1 MGFVAP
7 FITAVAKTAATSF
20 VGNKVAK
27 SLAPKPKAPAAPA
40 APLETKSEEVGPA
53 AADAA
58 ASTVSPAARTV
69 FSVAR
74 QAAKRKGR
82 VSAAS
87 TQLSGSN
94 RKLG

>member
-1 MGFVAP
+1 MGFIAP
-7 FITAVAKTAATSF
+7 LVTAAASSAVGGLVAK
-20 VGNKVAK
+20 K
-27 SLAPKPKAPAAPA
+27 LAPKPKAPAAPA